1 MRVEGEGGEKALR
14 GNWECSKHVE
24 EIPKYQ
30 RTAHRS
36 GVAVMFPFDK
46 KQAAKKIGRDTERE
60 GEREGEGGK
69 GLGELHESGSK
80 SLS

>member
-1 MRVEGEGGEKALR
+1 MDGVGRGEMLW

-36 GVAVMFPFDK
+36 GVAVMFQFDK
-46 KQAAKKIGRDTERE
+46 KQAAKKIRRER
-60 GEREGEGGK
+60 
-69 GLGELHESGSK
+69 
-80 SLS
+80 

>member
-1 MRVEGEGGEKALR
+1 MLHTIIQCATVKGVGGVKALR

-60 GEREGEGGK
+60 RG
-69 GLGELHESGSK
+69 
-80 SLS
+80 

>member
-1 MRVEGEGGEKALR
+1 MGRGEVLR

-30 RTAHRS
+30 RTGHRS
-36 GVAVMFPFDK
+36 GVAAMFPFDK
-46 KQAAKKIGRDTERE
+46 KQAAKKIRRDTERE
-60 GEREGEGGK
+60 VEKEGERKEEGERGV
-69 GLGELHESGSK
+69 GELHELGSK